1 MLLVVRL
8 RTLAKICRV
17 SCGSAGSSSWIEI
30 FEGCIGEERG
40 SPQFILSIGK
50 KLNSDKVMWD
60 SEETLHIF
68 NFSSLPV
75 FLSFSVGFIFSPTV
89 KSISTI

>member
-1 MLLVVRL
+1 MLLVVCL

-30 FEGCIGEERG
+30 LEDCIGEERG

-50 KLNSDKVMWD
+50 NLNSDKVIMWD
-60 SEETLHIF
+60 PEETLHIF

-75 FLSFSVGFIFSPTV
+75 FSSIQCWFYLLSYS
-89 KSISTI
+89 